1 MRRRRA
7 AQWREWQGRATGIAS
22 PLLPHFGTVNDIHRG
37 FTAKRPIGIRDV
49 ENMNRQMDFR
59 FPLAL
64 MLLTG
69 LGLAAVAPV
78 QAGTENSVMKL
89 VEDGKILPLET
100 IRRRVQSQ
108 VRGDY
113 IGAEWDEATWTY
125 RLRFVDN
132 GNVINVDVDARTGQ
146 RVRRTANY

>member
-1 MRRRRA
+1 MNDTGANGTA
-7 AQWREWQGRATGIAS
+7 AAGRQEYRWIWHSCRHSSGIQCHA
-22 PLLPHFGTVNDIHRG
+22 PNGQAHLW
-37 FTAKRPIGIRDV
+37 K
-49 ENMNRQMDFR
+49 NMNRSMDFR
-59 FPLAL
+59 FPLLL
-64 MLLTG
+64 MLG
-69 LGLAAVAPV
+69 LGAVAPA

-100 IRRRVQSQ
+100 IRRKVQAQ

-113 IGAEWDEATWTY
+113 IGAEWDEMTWTY

>member
-1 MRRRRA
+1 
-7 AQWREWQGRATGIAS
+7 
-22 PLLPHFGTVNDIHRG
+22 
-37 FTAKRPIGIRDV
+37 
-49 ENMNRQMDFR
+49 MDYR
-59 FPLAL
+59 FPLLL
-64 MLLTG
+64 MLG
-69 LGLAAVAPV
+69 LGAVAPA

-100 IRRRVQSQ
+100 IRRKVQSQ

-113 IGAEWDEATWTY
+113 IGAEWDETTWTY

>member
-1 MRRRRA
+1 
-7 AQWREWQGRATGIAS
+7 
-22 PLLPHFGTVNDIHRG
+22 
-37 FTAKRPIGIRDV
+37 
-49 ENMNRQMDFR
+49 MDFR
-59 FPLAL
+59 FPLLL
-64 MLLTG
+64 MLG
-69 LGLAAVAPV
+69 LGAVAPA

-100 IRRRVQSQ
+100 IRRKVQAQ

-113 IGAEWDEATWTY
+113 IGAEWDETTWTY